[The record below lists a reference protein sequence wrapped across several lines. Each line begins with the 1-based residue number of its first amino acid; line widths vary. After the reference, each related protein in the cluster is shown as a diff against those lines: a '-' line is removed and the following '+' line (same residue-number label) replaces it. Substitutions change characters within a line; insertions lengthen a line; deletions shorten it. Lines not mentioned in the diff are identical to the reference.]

1 MYIKTFW
8 VFTDISIQLKHRESL
23 QGKLYKLD
31 AGTIV
36 DCISLSIIPCLLC
49 KLQLNNLSMGPRYV
63 I

>member
-36 DCISLSIIPCLLC
+36 IVFPSA
-49 KLQLNNLSMGPRYV
+49 
-63 I
+63 